1 MPYVNIK
8 ITDTAVTAEEKYKL
22 IKGVTDLLKDVLDKD
37 PDKTF
42 VVIDEVHLDNWGVA
56 GVPVSKRIDK

>member
-8 ITDTAVTAEEKYKL
+8 ITDTAVTAEEKHKL

-37 PDKTF
+37 PAKTF
-42 VVIDEVHLDNWGVA
+42 VVIDEVNLDNWGVA
-56 GVPVSKRIDK
+56 GVPVSKRVGK